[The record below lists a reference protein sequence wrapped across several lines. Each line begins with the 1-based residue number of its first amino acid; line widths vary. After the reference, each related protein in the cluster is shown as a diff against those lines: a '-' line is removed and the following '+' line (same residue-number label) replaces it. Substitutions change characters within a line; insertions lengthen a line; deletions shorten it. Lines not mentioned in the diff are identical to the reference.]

1 MAFCQTCG
9 LEFLTS
15 PEEER
20 LIITKAIPEVC
31 MACAMSG
38 IPQEEDPLLLPMLP
52 LAPRRRFI
60 PDQIIRVDLRNP
72 SGDVVSFISLE
83 PGPYFPKH
91 RERKR
96 PIHRPRVTILGNP
109 NRGNEPMYIS
119 IITNIENFEKEDRD
133 LFAMKVP
140 SAYDARSG
148 IGEIRIDRRQVASI
162 QRADNGILASLADG
176 YSVACYY
183 PVNMEFK
190 YIAF

>member
-31 MACAMSG
+31 MSCAMADV
-38 IPQEEDPLLLPMLP
+38 PQEENPLLLPMLP
-52 LAPRRRFI
+52 LAPRRRFLM
-60 PDQIIRVDLRNP
+60 DQIIRVDLRDK
-72 SGDVVSFISLE
+72 SGEVVSFISLE

-109 NRGNEPMYIS
+109 NRGNEPMYVS
-119 IITNIENFEKEDRD
+119 IVTNIKNFEKEDRD

-140 SAYDARSG
+140 SACDARSG
-148 IGEIRIDRRQVASI
+148 IGEIRIDRRQVANI
-162 QRADNGILASLADG
+162 RRADNGILATLQDG
-176 YSVACYY
+176 YSVAGYY
-183 PVNMEFK
+183 PVNREFK

>member
-52 LAPRRRFI
+52 LAPRRRFV

-148 IGEIRIDRRQVASI
+148 LARSGSIGDRWPLYRGRTTAYWPPWRMVTRSRVTIQSI
-162 QRADNGILASLADG
+162 WS
-176 YSVACYY
+176 SST
-183 PVNMEFK
+183 
-190 YIAF
+190 